1 LYNRSSL
8 CPRVFFRSWLLLFP
22 LGSTGGCSLASLACS
37 DAAFLSIAWPF
48 LYECAL
54 PGLKQAI
61 FPIIWSFVFCA
72 FFVLCVLVYLP
83 ACLIGSLLHQLRAYI
98 CFSSHSATVARHL
111 RICANN
117 VSTAT
122 FHTSSSS
129 SQEGLHISPTAWE
142 DSRTAAASTVSDLLL
157 MVVP

>member
-1 LYNRSSL
+1 VFSFGAGYYSS
-8 CPRVFFRSWLLLFP
+8 P